1 MASVQSNGIT
11 IEYEVFGP
19 EHGEPALL
27 IMGLSWQLIDWPPSF
42 VDGLAQRGFR
52 VIVFDNRDV
61 GLSSQIDARF
71 DLHAFLGQWFMGLRP
86 LPPYSLSDMARDAVG
101 LLDAL
106 DVRKAHVIGL
116 SMGGMIAQLLA
127 ADYPERT
134 LSLCSIMSSSGA
146 PGLPPP
152 RPEAQAMLMS
162 ARPDPEDMQAMV
174 ASGVQARRVIGSPMY
189 PGDANAMAAHVERT
203 IRRSYH
209 PNGIA
214 RQLAAITAGP
224 DRRPKLATVKAP
236 ALVIH
241 GSEDPL
247 VPVEAGRD
255 TAAHLPNGAL
265 LEIPGMGHDLPEAL
279 IPRIL
284 DAVAENAARARQPA

>member
-1 MASVQSNGIT
+1 
-11 IEYEVFGP
+11 
-19 EHGEPALL
+19 
-27 IMGLSWQLIDWPPSF
+27 
-42 VDGLAQRGFR
+42 
-52 VIVFDNRDV
+52 
-61 GLSSQIDARF
+61 
-71 DLHAFLGQWFMGLRP
+71 
-86 LPPYSLSDMARDAVG
+86 
-101 LLDAL
+101 
-106 DVRKAHVIGL
+106 
-116 SMGGMIAQLLA
+116 
-127 ADYPERT
+127 
-134 LSLCSIMSSSGA
+134 
-146 PGLPPP
+146 
-152 RPEAQAMLMS
+152 
-162 ARPDPEDMQAMV
+162 MV